1 MVPIGLAASE
11 GDPFEDM
18 DALVDTGA
26 FYGWIPRP
34 TLERLGVRP
43 TGVRTF
49 TLATGEDV
57 DEQIGYAWIR
67 LQNQTGPTIVVFAP
81 DDSEP
86 LLGAYTLEGFA
97 LAADPVNERLVPMP
111 KLRAYGATECELGAP
126 RAQS

>member
-1 MVPIGLAASE
+1 MN
-11 GDPFEDM
+11 
-18 DALVDTGA
+18 ALVDTGA

-43 TGVRTF
+43 TGVRRF
-49 TLATGEDV
+49 TLATGEEV

-67 LQNQTGPTIVVFAP
+67 LQDQAGPTIVVFAP
-81 DDSEP
+81 AGSEP

-111 KLRAYGATECELGAP
+111 KLRASRLTKFT
-126 RAQS
+126 S